1 MAGALCI
8 ASVTPRKGHAVLI
21 EALAGLA
28 DRAWE
33 LHNVGSLAM
42 DPAAVQAVQ
51 AMPVFP
57 NKGYCQLVDGVMV
70 IRLSE

>member
-1 MAGALCI
+1 MGYPLALV
-8 ASVTPRKGHAVLI
+8 SEEET
-21 EALAGLA
+21 ETLA
-28 DRAWE
+28 E
-33 LHNVGSLAM
+33 SE
-42 DPAAVQAVQ
+42 AVQ